1 MSIHEWENTNMIEAV
16 ELSPKVGSEIR
27 SIDLQKISSSEV
39 LEIIGILSLRGVLVF
54 KNQFL
59 NGKQLGDFAAKF
71 GKPWLGPLLK
81 AVTDSDAVVSI
92 KNRGKSGTVTEYWH
106 SDSTFV
112 SNPPAITMLSTDD
125 IPPVGGDTMWCSQY
139 AIYDEM
145 TDSFKKMLSTLK
157 AVHYDRQR
165 FNQVEGRAPYL
176 ESSSHPL
183 IRTHPVS
190 KKKSLFI
197 SGQVEHFEGMSMDE
211 SKALINYLLS
221 LLGEPDKV
229 YRHRWTMGDV
239 VIWDNRCTTHY
250 AIHDH
255 GSYPRRL
262 HRITLEGEQPN

>member
-1 MSIHEWENTNMIEAV
+1 MMDSI
-16 ELSPKVGSEIR
+16 ELSPKIGSEIR
-27 SIDLQKISSSEV
+27 SIDLQDISISDASDITQ
-39 LEIIGILSLRGVLVF
+39 LLSIRGVLVF

-59 NGKQLGDFAAKF
+59 NAKQLNDFAAKF
-71 GKPWLGPLLK
+71 GKPWLGPLLN
-81 AVTDSDAVVSI
+81 AVSETDAVVSI
-92 KNRGKSGTVTEYWH
+92 KNRGKLGTVTEYWH

-112 SNPPAITMLSTDD
+112 SHPPAITMLSTED

-139 AIYDEM
+139 AIYDAM
-145 TDSFKKMLSTLK
+145 SDGLKKMLSGIK

-165 FNQVEGRAPYL
+165 FNQVEGRTPYL
-176 ESSSHPL
+176 EGFSHPL
-183 IRTHPVS
+183 IRTHPIS
-190 KKKSLFI
+190 KMKSLFI
-197 SGQVEHFEGMSMDE
+197 SGQAEHFEGMTMDE
-211 SKALINYLLS
+211 SQPLINYLLS

-255 GSYPRRL
+255 GSYPRKL

>member
-1 MSIHEWENTNMIEAV
+1 MGENINMIDAI
-16 ELSPKVGSEIR
+16 ELSPRVGSEVR
-27 SIDLQKISSSEV
+27 SIDLKKVTSSEV
-39 LEIIGILSLRGVLVF
+39 LELVQILSLRGVLIF

-59 NGKQLGDFAAKF
+59 NGQQLGDFAANF
-71 GKPWLGPLLK
+71 GKPWLGPLLS
-81 AVTDSDAVVSI
+81 AVSETDAVVSI
-92 KNRGKSGTVTEYWH
+92 RNRGKEGTVTEYWH

-112 SNPPAITMLSTDD
+112 SKPPAVTMLSTED

-145 TDSFKKMLSTLK
+145 SDGLRQMLSCLK
-157 AVHYDRQR
+157 GVHYDRQR
-165 FNQVEGRAPYL
+165 FNHVQGRSPYL
-176 ESSSHPL
+176 GSASHPL

-190 KKKSLFI
+190 KMKSLFI
-197 SGQVEHFEGMSMDE
+197 SGQVEHFEGMTHDE
-211 SKALINYLLS
+211 SRPLIDYLLS

-255 GSYPRRL
+255 GLYPRRL
-262 HRITLEGEQPN
+262 HRITLEGEEPN